1 MQLFFILCDRY
12 LWHNCW
18 TSVLLAFIP
27 KDQFTSKPSGWLQSE
42 AQAQMYSTMPQR
54 HKIQNTTHVR
64 ESLCGTARP
73 VCEHKTARTCNTS
86 QLLTSRTSRNT
97 RP

>member
-18 TSVLLAFIP
+18 TSVLLAFTP
-27 KDQFTSKPSGWLQSE
+27 KDQSTPKPPGRPQSE

-54 HKIQNTTHVR
+54 HKTQNTIHVR

-73 VCEHKTARTCNTS
+73 VREHKTATTCNTP